1 MKQSVTSKK
10 LYGIDDPCM
19 ATQTMRFAMQTY
31 VNPFVKSFDC
41 PEMVLTRARP
51 TPFTAI
57 TLKLPTNELKR
68 FE

>member
-1 MKQSVTSKK
+1 
-10 LYGIDDPCM
+10 M

>member
-1 MKQSVTSKK
+1 
-10 LYGIDDPCM
+10 M

-68 FE
+68 FEWPLCFSSHYLCFYESIA